1 MRAVLIP
8 GFTQTAGSWGEVVAH
23 LHPAVEA
30 VAIDVPPA
38 AGFAETARAIPH
50 RFGAAV
56 YVGYSMGGRL
66 ALRAALERPD
76 LVTGLVLV
84 STTAGLASPED
95 RAARVA
101 ADEVLAQRVE
111 TDGAETFVEWWRHQP
126 MFADVPDSIAARARL
141 RDADVIAHQLR
152 VLGTG
157 AMEPLWDRLA
167 QLTMPVVIV
176 TGTRDEKFDALGD
189 ALARGV
195 ALRADLTPGAGSGAH
210 ADSDPGVTRVRL
222 HCGHAVPLEAPVEL
236 ATVIQDATGASD
248 VSGTSGTSGKTGTH

>member
-1 MRAVLIP
+1 MLIP

-23 LHPAVEA
+23 LHPTVEA
-30 VAIDVPPA
+30 VAIDVPDAP
-38 AGFAETARAIPH
+38 GFAETARAIPH

-76 LVTGLVLV
+76 LVAGLVLV
-84 STTAGLASPED
+84 SATAGLDSADD

-101 ADEVLAQRVE
+101 SDELLAQRAE
-111 TDGAETFVEWWRHQP
+111 TDGAEAFVKWWRHQP
-126 MFADVPDSIAARARL
+126 MFAGVPDSIAARARV
-141 RDADVIAHQLR
+141 RDADAIAHQLR
-152 VLGTG
+152 ILGTG
-157 AMEPLWDRLA
+157 VMEPLWDRLA

-195 ALRADLTPGAGSGAH
+195 AGRSDATPEPTRAATGAGI
-210 ADSDPGVTRVRL
+210 TRVRL
-222 HCGHAVPLEAPVEL
+222 DCGHAVPLEAPVEL
-236 ATVIQDATGASD
+236 AAVIENATGID
-248 VSGTSGTSGKTGTH
+248 RRHERPH